1 MITRTS
7 NIGMQQTAYSQ
18 LMAQQNKLLEMQNQ
32 AYTEKKVNTLS
43 DNPTE
48 IATIMNLNQQLSQI
62 GSYYS
67 NINKAQ
73 EQFKNMDNSFN
84 AVNSKLNRVNDL
96 GLQLLNGTG
105 SVATVGATKTEIDQ
119 LIESV
124 VDEANASYNGEYVY
138 SGAKV
143 NKPPYEIQRDAEGQ
157 ITGVIY
163 NGSEKGTEG
172 AEKKYEISNGVKVT
186 TNITGDAV
194 FGYYDSTTAPPTGE
208 GLFASLV
215 QLSQTAGTYE
225 DSVAA
230 GTVDDYFAK
239 LESAMDGLETG
250 IEHVAAVRSDF
261 GSRSSRLTLTK
272 SSLEDLELS
281 TTSHKSSLVDLDMME
296 ALSNIVQ
303 QNYAYQSS
311 MQVFMATQQNSLLNY
326 L

>member
-7 NIGMQQTAYSQ
+7 NIGMQQNALSQ
-18 LMAQQNKLLEMQNQ
+18 LMSAQNKLFEIQNQ
-32 AYTEKKVNTLS
+32 AYTQKKVNTLS

-67 NINKAQ
+67 NITKAQ
-73 EQFKNMDNSFN
+73 EQFDNLDNTFN
-84 AVNSKLNRVNDL
+84 AVNTKLNRINDL

-105 SVATVGATKTEIDQ
+105 SAATVSATKTEIDQ

-124 VDEANASYNGEYVY
+124 VDEANANYNGQYVF

-143 NKPPYEIQRDAEGQ
+143 QKQAYEIQRDNNGQ
-157 ITGVIY
+157 ITGIIY
-163 NGSEKGTEG
+163 NGSENGTEG
-172 AEKKYEISNGVKVT
+172 SERQYEISSGVKVA

-194 FGYYDSTTAPPTGE
+194 FGYYDADAGTGE

-215 QLSQTAGTYE
+215 QLSQIAGTYE
-225 DSVAA
+225 ANVAA
-230 GTVDDYFAK
+230 GTVDDYFA
-239 LESAMDGLETG
+239 ELETAMG
-250 IEHVAAVRSDF
+250 GVESGMEHVAAVRSDF

-281 TTSHKSSLVDLDMME
+281 TTSHKSSLVDIDMVE
-296 ALSNIVQ
+296 ALSNLVQ

-311 MQVFMATQQNSLLNY
+311 MQVYMATQQNSLLNY

>member
-7 NIGMQQTAYSQ
+7 NIGNQQTALSQ
-18 LMAQQNKLLEMQNQ
+18 LMNAQNRLFEIQNQ
-32 AYTEKKVNTLS
+32 AYTQKKVNTLS

-62 GSYYS
+62 ESYYS
-67 NINKAQ
+67 NITKAQ
-73 EQFKNMDNSFN
+73 QKFDSLDDTFS
-84 AVNSKLNRVNDL
+84 AVNNKLNRINDL

-105 SVATVGATKTEIDQ
+105 SIATVAATKTEIDQ

-124 VDEANASYNGEYVY
+124 VDEANTSYNGQYVF

-143 NKPPYEIQRDAEGQ
+143 QKQPYEIQRDNNGQ
-157 ITGVIY
+157 IIGVVY
-163 NGSEKGTEG
+163 NGSVEGTEG
-172 AEKKYEISNGVKVT
+172 SERKYEISSGVRVT

-194 FGYYDSTTAPPTGE
+194 FGYYDATTGTGN
-208 GLFASLV
+208 GLFDSLV
-215 QLSQTAGTYE
+215 KLSNVAATYD

-230 GTVDDYFAK
+230 GTVDAYFAK
-239 LESAMDGLETG
+239 LQTAMSGLESG
-250 IEHVAAVRSDF
+250 MEHVAAVRSDF

-272 SSLEDLELS
+272 SSLEDLELT
-281 TTSHKSSLVDLDMME
+281 TTSQKSSFVDIDMVE
-296 ALSNIVQ
+296 ALTNLVQ

-311 MQVFMATQQNSLLNY
+311 MQVYMATQQNSLLNY